1 MKTVLLIG
9 LGRFGANMVKELSNL
24 GCQVMAVDISEER
37 VNDALNYITRAQIG
51 DSTKREFLKGLGV
64 KNFDLCVVTIS
75 DNFQSSLE
83 TTSLLKELDAKF
95 IVSRA
100 ANDAQEKFLR
110 LAGADDV
117 VYPESQMAKWAA
129 IRYGLDN
136 ILDYI
141 ELDNNH
147 AIIEVNVPKGWIGKS
162 IGELDVR
169 RKFGINIMGVK
180 QNNVL
185 NVEITPDTVLREDK
199 TLFVVGEYRAL
210 QKCFKL

>member
-9 LGRFGANMVKELSNL
+9 FGRFGANMAKELNNL
-24 GCQVMAVDISEER
+24 GCQVMAVDINEDR
-37 VNDALNYITRAQIG
+37 VNDAPNYITRAQIG
-51 DSTKREFLKGLGV
+51 DSTKKEFLKSLGV

-75 DNFQSSLE
+75 DDFQSSLE
-83 TTSLLKELDAKF
+83 TTSVLKELDAKF

-117 VYPESQMAKWAA
+117 IYPESQMAKWAA

-141 ELDNNH
+141 ELDENH

-162 IGELDVR
+162 IGVLDVR
-169 RKFGINIMGVK
+169 RRFGINIMGVK

-185 NVEITPDTVLREDK
+185 NVEITPDTVLSENK
-199 TLFVVGEYRAL
+199 TLFAVGEYRAL

>member
-1 MKTVLLIG
+1 MKNVLLIG
-9 LGRFGANMVKELSNL
+9 LGRFGANMVKELSGL

-51 DSTKREFLKGLGV
+51 DSTKREFLKSIGV

-147 AIIEVNVPKGWIGKS
+147 AIIEVNVPKAWIGKS
-162 IGELDVR
+162 IGELEVR
-169 RKFGINIMGVK
+169 RKFGINIMGIK

-185 NVEITPDTVLREDK
+185 NVEITPDTVLGEDK
-199 TLFVVGEYRAL
+199 TLFVVGEYRSL

>member
-9 LGRFGANMVKELSNL
+9 LGRFGANMAKELNNL

-75 DNFQSSLE
+75 DNFQNSLE
-83 TTSLLKELDAKF
+83 TTSMLKELDAKF

-117 VYPESQMAKWAA
+117 VYPESQMARWAA

-141 ELDNNH
+141 ELDDNH

-185 NVEITPDTVLREDK
+185 NVEITPDTVLSENK
-199 TLFVVGEYRAL
+199 TLFVVGEYRSL

>member
-9 LGRFGANMVKELSNL
+9 LGRFGTNMAKELNNL

-37 VNDALNYITRAQIG
+37 VNDAMDFLTRAQIG
-51 DSTKREFLKGLGV
+51 DSTRKEFLKNLGV
-64 KNFDLCVVTIS
+64 KNFDLCVVTVS
-75 DNFQSSLE
+75 DDFQSSLE
-83 TTSLLKELDAKF
+83 TTSALKELDAKY

-117 VYPESQMAKWAA
+117 VYPEQQMAKWAA

-141 ELDNNH
+141 ELDDDH
-147 AIIEVNVPKGWIGKS
+147 AIFEVNVPKGWIGKS

-169 RKFGINIMGVK
+169 RRYGVNIMGVK
-180 QNNVL
+180 KDGVL
-185 NVEITPDTVLREDK
+185 NVGITPETVLTEDK
-199 TLFVVGEYRAL
+199 TLFAVGEYKAL
-210 QKCFKL
+210 QKCFRL

>member
-9 LGRFGANMVKELSNL
+9 LGRFGANMAKELNNL

-75 DNFQSSLE
+75 DNFQNSLE
-83 TTSLLKELDAKF
+83 TTSMLKELDAKF

-117 VYPESQMAKWAA
+117 VYPESQMARWAA

>member
-9 LGRFGANMVKELSNL
+9 LGRFGANMAKELNNL

-51 DSTKREFLKGLGV
+51 DSTKREFLKGLGI

-75 DNFQSSLE
+75 DNFQNSLE
-83 TTSLLKELDAKF
+83 TTSMLKELDAKF

-141 ELDNNH
+141 ELDDNH

-185 NVEITPDTVLREDK
+185 NVEITPDTVLSENK
-199 TLFVVGEYRAL
+199 TLFVVGEYRSL

>member
-9 LGRFGANMVKELSNL
+9 LGRFGANMAKELNNL

-75 DNFQSSLE
+75 DNFQNSLE
-83 TTSLLKELDAKF
+83 TTSMLKELDAKF

-117 VYPESQMAKWAA
+117 VYPESQMARWAA
-129 IRYGLDN
+129 IGQHLGL
-136 ILDYI
+136 
-141 ELDNNH
+141 H
-147 AIIEVNVPKGWIGKS
+147 RIGRQS
-162 IGELDVR
+162 R
-169 RKFGINIMGVK
+169 HH
-180 QNNVL
+180 
-185 NVEITPDTVLREDK
+185 
-199 TLFVVGEYRAL
+199 
-210 QKCFKL
+210 

>member
-1 MKTVLLIG
+1 MKNVLLIG
-9 LGRFGANMVKELSNL
+9 LGRFGANMVKELSGL

-51 DSTKREFLKGLGV
+51 DSTKREFLKSIGV

-147 AIIEVNVPKGWIGKS
+147 AIIEVNVPKAWIGKS
-162 IGELDVR
+162 IGELEVR

-185 NVEITPDTVLREDK
+185 NVEITPDTVLGEDK
-199 TLFVVGEYRAL
+199 TLFVVGEYRSL

>member
-1 MKTVLLIG
+1 MKNVLLIG
-9 LGRFGANMVKELSNL
+9 LGRFGANMVKELSGL

-51 DSTKREFLKGLGV
+51 DSTKREFLKSIGV
-64 KNFDLCVVTIS
+64 KNFDLCAVTIS

-141 ELDNNH
+141 ELDSNH
-147 AIIEVNVPKGWIGKS
+147 AIIEVNVPKAWIGKS
-162 IGELDVR
+162 IGELEVR

-185 NVEITPDTVLREDK
+185 NVEITPDTVLGEDK
-199 TLFVVGEYRAL
+199 TLFVVGEYRSL

>member
-9 LGRFGANMVKELSNL
+9 LGRFGANMAKELNNL
-24 GCQVMAVDISEER
+24 GCQVMAVDINEER

-51 DSTKREFLKGLGV
+51 DSTKREFLKGLGI

-75 DNFQSSLE
+75 DNFQNSLE
-83 TTSLLKELDAKF
+83 TTSVLKELDAKF

-141 ELDNNH
+141 ELDDNH
-147 AIIEVNVPKGWIGKS
+147 AIIELNVPKGWIGKS
-162 IGELDVR
+162 IGELDIR
-169 RKFGINIMGVK
+169 RRFGINIMGVK
-180 QNNVL
+180 RNNIL
-185 NVEITPDTVLREDK
+185 NVDITPDTILSEDK

>member
-1 MKTVLLIG
+1 MKNVLLIG
-9 LGRFGANMVKELSNL
+9 LGRFGANMVKELSGL

-51 DSTKREFLKGLGV
+51 DSTKREFLKSIGV

-95 IVSRA
+95 ILSRA

-141 ELDNNH
+141 ELDSNH
-147 AIIEVNVPKGWIGKS
+147 AIIEVNVPKAWIGKS
-162 IGELDVR
+162 IGELEVR

-185 NVEITPDTVLREDK
+185 NVEITPDTVLGEDK
-199 TLFVVGEYRAL
+199 TLFVVGEYRSL

>member
-9 LGRFGANMVKELSNL
+9 LGRFGANMAKELNNL

-75 DNFQSSLE
+75 DNFQNSLE
-83 TTSLLKELDAKF
+83 TTSMLKELDAKF

-141 ELDNNH
+141 ELDDNH

-185 NVEITPDTVLREDK
+185 NVEITPDTVLSENK
-199 TLFVVGEYRAL
+199 TLFVVGEYRSL

>member
-9 LGRFGANMVKELSNL
+9 FGRFGANMAKELNNL
-24 GCQVMAVDISEER
+24 GCQVMAVDINEDR
-37 VNDALNYITRAQIG
+37 VNDAPNYITRAQIG
-51 DSTKREFLKGLGV
+51 DSTKKEFLKSLGV

-75 DNFQSSLE
+75 DDFQSSLE
-83 TTSLLKELDAKF
+83 TTSVLKELDAKF

-117 VYPESQMAKWAA
+117 IYPESQMAKWAA

-141 ELDNNH
+141 ELDENH

-162 IGELDVR
+162 IGVLDVR
-169 RKFGINIMGVK
+169 RRFGINIMGVK
-180 QNNVL
+180 QNDVL
-185 NVEITPDTVLREDK
+185 NVEITPDTVLSENK
-199 TLFVVGEYRAL
+199 TLFAVGEYRAL

>member
-9 LGRFGANMVKELSNL
+9 FGRFGANMAKELNNL
-24 GCQVMAVDISEER
+24 GCQVMAVDINEDR
-37 VNDALNYITRAQIG
+37 VNDAPNYITRAQIG
-51 DSTKREFLKGLGV
+51 DSTKKEFLKSLGV

-75 DNFQSSLE
+75 DDFQNSLE
-83 TTSLLKELDAKF
+83 TTSVLKELDAKF

-117 VYPESQMAKWAA
+117 IYPESQMAKWAA

-141 ELDNNH
+141 ELDENH

-162 IGELDVR
+162 IGVLDVR
-169 RKFGINIMGVK
+169 RRFGINIMGVK

-185 NVEITPDTVLREDK
+185 NVEITPDTVLSENK
-199 TLFVVGEYRAL
+199 TLFAVGEYRAL

>member
-9 LGRFGANMVKELSNL
+9 LGRFGANMAKELNNL

-75 DNFQSSLE
+75 DNFQNSLE
-83 TTSLLKELDAKF
+83 TTSMLKELDAKF

-117 VYPESQMAKWAA
+117 VYPESQMARWAA

-141 ELDNNH
+141 ELDDNH

-180 QNNVL
+180 QNYVL
-185 NVEITPDTVLREDK
+185 NVEITPDTVLSENK
-199 TLFVVGEYRAL
+199 TLFVVGEYRSL